1 MNVRIGM
8 LLVPLLVPLLLLTV
22 LLAWWSRRSRRPLE
36 LDASRHGALLAAHR
50 KAVGWRWAGLGLGVA
65 AAAVTAVTASAELY
79 NIGAM
84 LAPTVFGLCVIG
96 GVVVGELTTI
106 PRRQGLRTAAI
117 ETRTVGRYLP
127 RRLGGLVAA
136 SAVGLGA
143 LLVTTTLMGSAD
155 AEGRAGRFL
164 VRWCTP
170 SRSVGVS
177 SGPWPGSFYS
187 VPLGI
192 AVVIG
197 ILGAAVALRTVVLR
211 PRSGSDLDF
220 VAVDDVQRRQ
230 SAEAVVAATGVM
242 VAVSLSG
249 VALTAGIK
257 LIGVVCPQASWP
269 ILGVALLAVGAL
281 MLLLT
286 SWCLALLLAGRRFT
300 LVESADA
307 AVAGLEGHR

>member
-22 LLAWWSRRSRRPLE
+22 LLAWWSRRSQRPLE

-50 KAVGWRWAGLGLGVA
+50 KAVGWRWAGLGLGVV
-65 AAAVTAVTASAELY
+65 AAAVTAVTATSGLY
-79 NIGAM
+79 NLGAM

-106 PRRQGLRTAAI
+106 PRRQGVRTAPI
-117 ETRTVGRYLP
+117 ETRTVGHYLP
-127 RRLGGLVAA
+127 RRLGRLVVA
-136 SAVGLGA
+136 SAIGLGV

-155 AEGRAGRFL
+155 YQGRAGRFL
-164 VRWCTP
+164 VRWCDP
-170 SRSVGVS
+170 SRSVSVS

-192 AVVIG
+192 AVVVG

-211 PRSGSDLDF
+211 PRSGSDPDL
-220 VAVDDVQRRQ
+220 VAVDDVLRAQ

-242 VAVSLSG
+242 IAASLSG

-257 LIGVVCPQASWP
+257 LIGVVCSQAPRP
-269 ILGVALLAVGAL
+269 ILGFALLAVGAL
-281 MLLLT
+281 MLVLT
-286 SWCLALLLAGRRFT
+286 SCCLALLLAGRRFT
-300 LVESADA
+300 LVESGVSAM
-307 AVAGLEGHR
+307 AVPEVHR